1 MKKILI
7 FAALVS
13 FTFSSCRETTEV
25 NTDGN
30 MEKSDSGVQ
39 TREEN

>member
-1 MKKILI
+1 MKKIFVLVAIMI
-7 FAALVS
+7 FTL
-13 FTFSSCRETTEV
+13 SSCRETTEV